1 MSERTSLETHVDLC
15 ELRYEQLDA
24 RMSKVEQSVKELNKD
39 VTALKAETQRGF
51 NDIKE
56 LIERKHG
63 ANQSAVIAAVSTVAV
78 ALIGFLGYLITHL
91 PK

>member
-24 RMSKVEQSVKELNKD
+24 RMSKVEQSVKELNRD
-39 VTALKAETQRGF
+39 VAALKAETQRGF
-51 NDIKE
+51 SDIKE

-63 ANQSAVIAAVSTVAV
+63 ANQSAVIAAVSTVVV

>member
-24 RMSKVEQSVKELNKD
+24 RMSKVEQSVKELNRD
-39 VTALKAETQRGF
+39 VAALKAETQRGF
-51 NDIKE
+51 SDIKD

-63 ANQSAVIAAVSTVAV
+63 ANQSAVIAAVSTVVV